1 MDKIYSDR
9 FYKEWLEAKR
19 RLVMEVSMREPVRR
33 IVSALAL
40 PRKYTGSFALI
51 PANLDL
57 DRHLEGYPVTDYF
70 FAEDESGTLN
80 PSIIMELLVIALMW
94 RDLSISLGLS
104 APFQQENGI

>member
-1 MDKIYSDR
+1 MDKIYR
-9 FYKEWLEAKR
+9 FYKEWLEAKK

-57 DRHLEGYPVTDYF
+57 DRHLERYL
-70 FAEDESGTLN
+70 SRIISLLRMNRGTLN

-94 RDLSISLGLS
+94 RDLSILLGL
-104 APFQQENGI
+104 